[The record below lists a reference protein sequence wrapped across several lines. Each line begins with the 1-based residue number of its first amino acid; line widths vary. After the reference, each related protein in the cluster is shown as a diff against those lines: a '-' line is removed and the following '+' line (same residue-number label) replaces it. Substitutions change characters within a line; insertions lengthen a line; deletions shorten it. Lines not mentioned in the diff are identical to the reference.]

1 MTIRVSL
8 ELVVPEVRTWVWG
21 WLAGIEYALEVCV
34 IAGGV
39 PSAGTEFSSFMRCSV
54 YALLRLCA
62 APALTCGAIE
72 CPFDFAQGWLGFAT
86 EEPVALPVFES
97 RSCAGRFVTSN
108 SLHHKSNPRALDR
121 AGPHG
126 SLCL

>member
-39 PSAGTEFSSFMRCSV
+39 PSAGTEVLFVYALFRLCAASFMRC
-54 YALLRLCA
+54 
-62 APALTCGAIE
+62 
-72 CPFDFAQGWLGFAT
+72 
-86 EEPVALPVFES
+86 
-97 RSCAGRFVTSN
+97 
-108 SLHHKSNPRALDR
+108 PRTYVR
-121 AGPHG
+121 GN
-126 SLCL
+126 